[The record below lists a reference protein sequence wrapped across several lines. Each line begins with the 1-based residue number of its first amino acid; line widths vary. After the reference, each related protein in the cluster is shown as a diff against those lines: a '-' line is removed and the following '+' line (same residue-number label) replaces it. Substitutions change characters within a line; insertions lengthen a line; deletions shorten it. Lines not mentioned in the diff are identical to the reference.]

1 MNGGSDL
8 ERGYRC
14 WLRWYPKSFRR
25 EHGAEMLGV
34 LMSGT
39 RPGQRRPDPMECID
53 LARGGLSTRLRPR
66 VPRSDQF
73 VYWTVR
79 LMHLGAVVEL
89 AVAVTVV
96 ATMSDI
102 RSTILAR
109 NPGYTVAQW
118 HAEVVGALVPL
129 AVAAV
134 LAVGFW
140 LWMAWANGRRYRWAR
155 ALFTLFFGQ
164 NTYSLIHRL
173 AQGSATYAR
182 PVLVAA
188 AVLWCVELAVVVL
201 VVRTEVRALA
211 IARSAGS

>member
-1 MNGGSDL
+1 VNGDSDL
-8 ERGYRC
+8 ERRYRR
-14 WLRWYPKSFRR
+14 WLGWYPKSFRG

-39 RPGQRRPDPMECID
+39 RPGQRRPEPLECLD
-53 LARGGLSTRLRPR
+53 LVRGGLCVRLRPR
-66 VPRSDQF
+66 VPRSDQS

-79 LMHLGAVVEL
+79 LMHLGAAVQL
-89 AVAVTVV
+89 AVAVTIV

-102 RSTILAR
+102 RSAILAR

-129 AVAAV
+129 AVVAV
-134 LAVGFW
+134 LGAGFW
-140 LWMAWANGRRYRWAR
+140 LWMAWANARRYRWAGV
-155 ALFTLFFGQ
+155 LFALFFGQ
-164 NTYSLIHRL
+164 NTYSLVHRM

-201 VVRTEVRALA
+201 VVRTEVRTRAAARLA
-211 IARSAGS
+211 KS